1 MPWISSGFRDICRT
15 GGLCADFG
23 VVRKIPIDDTFE
35 QGLREVWISINS
47 DLVTITNT
55 NSKQFE
61 LCQTKIAK
69 LIQTQTH
76 RE

>member
-1 MPWISSGFRDICRT
+1 M
-15 GGLCADFG
+15 CADFG

-47 DLVTITNT
+47 DYVTITNT

-61 LCQTKIAK
+61 LCQTRIAK
-69 LIQTQTH
+69 QIQTQTH
-76 RE
+76 KGLGLALLRIRQANM